1 MLNLEMAL
9 LLKIG
14 AVFALLV
21 SFLYGLRR
29 IVGHTPT
36 RGRGLIRIVESRAV
50 AQNQT
55 LYLVQVGQQ
64 SFLLGGSREALTL
77 LTEVAELALPAEQAA
92 RDIPDRVFD
101 DWRKAPSRCLARW
114 WGRLRTGDCGS
125 SGSNVVDQA

>member
-1 MLNLEMAL
+1 MNLEIVL

-36 RGRGLIRIVESRAV
+36 RGRGLIRIVETRAV

-64 SFLLGGSREALTL
+64 SFLLGGSRESLTL

-92 RDIPDRVFD
+92 RDVAQRAFD

-114 WGRLRTGDCGS
+114 WCHFRARGCGS
-125 SGSNVVDQA
+125 PGSNVVDQA